1 MMRLEGMGAREAQ
14 WEMEAEVRQLIEH
27 HLKMSD
33 NEEKRNRRISLE
45 QEIVS

>member
-1 MMRLEGMGAREAQ
+1 MILEGMGARGAQ
-14 WEMEAEVRQLIEH
+14 WEMEAEVRQLREH

-33 NEEKRNRRISLE
+33 NEEERNRRISLE

>member
-1 MMRLEGMGAREAQ
+1 MILEGMGAQGAQ
-14 WEMEAEVRQLIEH
+14 WEMEAEVRQLREH

-33 NEEKRNRRISLE
+33 NEEERNRRISLE